1 MLEKLVHIDQK
12 VFLLL
17 NGIHNSFF
25 DFVMYWISQTAVW
38 IPLWFFFIYIIIKKY
53 KEYSWVIILTL
64 FISVG
69 LSDFL
74 SVHLFK
80 NIFERLRPCHN
91 PELSSIVH
99 IVKNHCGGKYGF
111 VSSHSA
117 NMFSIAT
124 FLFLAFKK
132 DFPKS
137 IYLVFAWASL
147 IAYSRIYLGVHFPAD
162 ILGGAFLG
170 SFISICFWLIL
181 KKTKYTNKIFKA

>member
-1 MLEKLVHIDQK
+1 MLERLVHIDQEL
-12 VFLLL
+12 FLFL
-17 NGIHNSFF
+17 NGFHNSSF
-25 DFVMYWISQTAVW
+25 DFIMYWVSQTVTW
-38 IPLWFFFIYIIIKKY
+38 IPLWIFFIYMIIKKF
-53 KEYSWVIILTL
+53 KVKSWIIILVL
-64 FISVG
+64 LLAVG

-91 PELSSIVH
+91 PDISGLVH

-124 FLFLAFKK
+124 FMFLVFKRNY
-132 DFPKS
+132 PKS

-147 IAYSRIYLGVHFPAD
+147 IAYSRVYLGVHFPGDIIGGA
-162 ILGGAFLG
+162 ILGSLISLGFWSLLRKFKFL
-170 SFISICFWLIL
+170 S
-181 KKTKYTNKIFKA
+181 